1 MDKTEMVILG
11 VLVISVIIL
20 VYMLISYFLP
30 SNSQS
35 SQSGGFY
42 SDTPV
47 ETNGSGSGGGIQ
59 VPAGGG
65 NKVFVNP

>member
-42 SDTPV
+42 SDTPASKQTAV
-47 ETNGSGSGGGIQ
+47 GWA
-59 VPAGGG
+59 V
-65 NKVFVNP
+65 VFRCSSPLKI